1 MKTLGI
7 IGGMSWESTIV
18 YYRLI
23 NEEVKNRLG
32 GLHSARLVLSSVD
45 FQGYADDMAADRWDE
60 VERGLLAETDR
71 LVVSG
76 VDGILIATNTMH
88 LFAEAIEKRGGL
100 PVIHIAEAAGR
111 AIARSGARRVGLLG
125 TRHSME
131 KGFYKDRLAER
142 FGIEAVVPGEA
153 ERVEIN
159 RIIFSEL
166 CEGRFLDASKRKL
179 LGIIKDLRDDGIS
192 GVVLGCTELPLI
204 LKPEDLDFPLWDT
217 LGLHAHAAVDFMLEG
232 SP

>member
-23 NEEVKNRLG
+23 NEAIRDRLG
-32 GLHSARLVLSSVD
+32 GLHSARLVLSSVE
-45 FQGYADDMAADRWDE
+45 FQAFSDDMAAGRWDE
-60 VERGLLAETDR
+60 VERNLLFEADR
-71 LVVSG
+71 LVASG

-88 LFAEAIEKRGGL
+88 LFAEAIAERSGL
-100 PVIHIAEAAGR
+100 PVVHIADATGKAIVRAG
-111 AIARSGARRVGLLG
+111 AGHIGLLG
-125 TRHSME
+125 TRYSME

-142 FGIEAVVPGEA
+142 YGIEAQVPGEA
-153 ERVEIN
+153 DRLEIN

-166 CEGRFLDASKRKL
+166 CEGRFLDSSKRRL
-179 LGIIKDLRDDGIS
+179 LEIIGTLREKGIE

-204 LKPEDLDFPLWDT
+204 LKPDDFDFPLWDT
-217 LGLHAHAAVDFMLEG
+217 LALHALAAVDFMLEEG
-232 SP
+232 